1 MSKLTILTILRSG
14 TNLRQLFLGVATT
27 TLIASCGGGGGTA
40 TSDTP
45 STGANTLTN
54 ATATSLKF
62 SGVVAVGAALSNVVV
77 TASCADQSSG
87 SSAPT
92 DSSGSY
98 SLSMLGTLPCT
109 FSVTEPTT
117 GFVLRSLSATDGN
130 INITPL
136 TEAIYV
142 FSNGDTAKV
151 VAAKSKLSG
160 FMNSLG
166 SPLISDPIAIRFDPN
181 GIGADKN
188 ILDFVKVAN
197 SASGQ
202 NPKLDLVPILQ
213 MASDPLCYN
222 AVVGIGTTSN
232 GSNNYLICPKAQ
244 PLTRFVDPASEKLY
258 FEFFEEFDPVFVKLA
273 GAVTRG
279 EIEPIVLEA
288 FKRGTYYLVGA
299 AIESIGPKYA
309 SRLGLSKGVFK
320 VIANSFY
327 DQVSSGASLSLLKG
341 DVNPAELL
349 ITTLANVLVGTIEQ
363 KWLEQIVQNQVSAN
377 NEQMLRESVAF
388 GALAYGLE
396 IGVAMAIDCG
406 LHTWVCKGPGWQL
419 ILLKNEAVTTFGWVW
434 KDLALGADIL
444 VVKGNE
450 AFTKSANGVL
460 NRLMGQYDALA
471 DLGINGGLNWAVS
484 GLPSTFDVTLMNRFS
499 TEKAQVS
506 TLIDTEFSG
515 LSATRKASMRINH
528 VARLDRLLARQQ
540 KQLSVCRTLASEG
553 EVGISKCLNLL
564 GKSPQATLSC
574 VSPQVLQGGACI
586 TPQSVSALGLINVI
600 ATSEVGTAFTVPAG
614 ATSCKF
620 GSDYQS
626 SRTTWMYETGGA
638 TLTASGYGGVFDPN
652 TLVPTA
658 ERGSLIVRR
667 NSGNFKVGDS
677 AVFTV
682 SQGEILRLA
691 INDIPS
697 QFADNSGAL
706 AVNWVCGSTNTLSDR
721 FVKIANSGSALPA
734 NASKGEGF
742 SDWACTA
749 DTLTG
754 YLYEVKMTSGLRKY
768 GNTYTFYT
776 STLEPQKFDGTVY
789 SAPSSA
795 EISSAG
801 NAQTY
806 IALVNSLKLCGK
818 NNWSFG
824 VPWYYI
830 SGYGLAPMPAE
841 FFGDTA
847 GTYWTGGVGWSCPF
861 GGCNGSPLAFGSYG
875 SVPYSPC
882 YYGCNTTRQSP
893 LNLWL
898 ASPPS

>member
-1 MSKLTILTILRSG
+1 MSKLTIFTTSRSG

-40 TSDTP
+40 TSETP
-45 STGANTLTN
+45 STGTNTLTN
-54 ATATSLKF
+54 AAANSLKF
-62 SGVVAVGAALSNVVV
+62 SGVVAVGAALNNVVV

-117 GFVLRSLSATDGN
+117 GFILRSLSATDGN
-130 INITPL
+130 VNITPL

-142 FSNGDTAKV
+142 FSNGDAAKV

-181 GIGADKN
+181 GTGADKN

-222 AVVGIGTTSN
+222 AVVGVGTTSN
-232 GSNNYLICPKAQ
+232 SSKNYLICPKAQ

-258 FEFFEEFDPVFVKLA
+258 FEFFEEFDPVFVKLT

-377 NEQMLRESVAF
+377 SEQMLRESVAF

-444 VVKGNE
+444 IVKGNE

-460 NRLMGQYDALA
+460 NRLMGQYDAIA

-484 GLPSTFDVTLMNRFS
+484 GLPSTFDIALTNRFVI
-499 TEKAQVS
+499 EKAQVS
-506 TLIDTEFSG
+506 SLIESEFSG
-515 LSATRKASMRINH
+515 LSVARKTSMRDNH
-528 VARLDRLLARQQ
+528 LARLDRLLARQQ
-540 KQLSVCRTLASEG
+540 KQLSFCRTLAAEG
-553 EVGISKCLNLL
+553 EVGISKCLNLM
-564 GKSPQATLSC
+564 GRSPQAPLSC
-574 VSPQVLQGGACI
+574 VLPQVLQAGVCSTPSTISFTRDIVVSTKAYPGVEFINPIANEAAACSSKITGGNFNGGTGANYYSGGQGSNGVCPTCVDASLPPKI
-586 TPQSVSALGLINVI
+586 MLLQRPSGSYEPIGGDKSFNLSANEKVKLLVNDANPLGFNSNRDDVYLKISCRSGAFNTVPGLEWRSADSSGKWRSDFLAVDGFIKFAPPGMDRNQLIRLRLPQLVRAGDIAIQTKVFNPSANQDFVI
-600 ATSEVGTAFTVPAG
+600 ALSKDSSVNPNGYIAYPAFISFIAPGTTVEP
-614 ATSCKF
+614 F
-620 GSDYQS
+620 VYFNRDP
-626 SRTTWMYETGGA
+626 
-638 TLTASGYGGVFDPN
+638 LTSGYAASYFIDSTWGFYNQSELVDSVLLSVREPKDILFFRVFIQGN
-652 TLVPTA
+652 LLL
-658 ERGSLIVRR
+658 SL
-667 NSGNFKVGDS
+667 
-677 AVFTV
+677 T
-682 SQGEILRLA
+682 
-691 INDIPS
+691 P
-697 QFADNSGAL
+697 
-706 AVNWVCGSTNTLSDR
+706 
-721 FVKIANSGSALPA
+721 
-734 NASKGEGF
+734 
-742 SDWACTA
+742 
-749 DTLTG
+749 
-754 YLYEVKMTSGLRKY
+754 
-768 GNTYTFYT
+768 
-776 STLEPQKFDGTVY
+776 
-789 SAPSSA
+789 
-795 EISSAG
+795 
-801 NAQTY
+801 
-806 IALVNSLKLCGK
+806 
-818 NNWSFG
+818 
-824 VPWYYI
+824 
-830 SGYGLAPMPAE
+830 
-841 FFGDTA
+841 
-847 GTYWTGGVGWSCPF
+847 
-861 GGCNGSPLAFGSYG
+861 
-875 SVPYSPC
+875 
-882 YYGCNTTRQSP
+882 
-893 LNLWL
+893 
-898 ASPPS
+898 